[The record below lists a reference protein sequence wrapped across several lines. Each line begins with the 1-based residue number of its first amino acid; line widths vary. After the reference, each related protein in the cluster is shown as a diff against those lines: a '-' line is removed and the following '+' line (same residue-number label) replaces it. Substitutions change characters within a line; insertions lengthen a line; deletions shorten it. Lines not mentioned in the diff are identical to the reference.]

1 MDFLITEVQLKTIL
15 NEEQSSKI
23 TDSLK
28 QLESFSKE
36 LIINAK
42 KDWNLDFK
50 FLTTWGTSI
59 GGFAAPLNHFI
70 RTGNFNLTDQQITLI
85 LIGIISIYYYNNKTL
100 INKILVNIKSEGI
113 ESEFKK
119 VLSKSKELK
128 NSFVRFMTSVTKTMS
143 DTLSILRYAFLI
155 PIISD
160 DIMETLIKS
169 SDIKTATALIVKRLL
184 AYGGITFT
192 RDILTNIIEGI
203 LKRLSK

>member
-1 MDFLITEVQLKTIL
+1 MDFLITEAQLKTIL

-100 INKILVNIKSEGI
+100 INKILGNIKSEGI

>member
-1 MDFLITEVQLKTIL
+1 MNFLTLITSNSKSFLQYSCICSGAIFRRANKIKKKEV
-15 NEEQSSKI
+15 
-23 TDSLK
+23 
-28 QLESFSKE
+28 
-36 LIINAK
+36 LII
-42 KDWNLDFK
+42 NLDFK

-100 INKILVNIKSEGI
+100 INKILGNIKSEGI

-203 LKRLSK
+203 LKRLNK